1 MATVTDTRKVQGRQW
16 YLTLPQLWREVH
28 KVKRGDVMNV
38 HFAKG
43 SVLVVSPAECELSE
57 VEKNLIQ
64 LLVDLP
70 SRKDHVEFIEKLKQ
84 TVEDLRK
91 EVDLL

>member
-1 MATVTDTRKVQGRQW
+1 MSSITDLRKVQGKQW

-43 SVLVVSPAECELSE
+43 SVLVVAPAEYKLSDI
-57 VEKNLIQ
+57 EKHLIQ

-70 SRKDHVEFIEKLKQ
+70 SRKDHVVFIEELKK
-84 TVEDLRK
+84 TVDELKR
-91 EVDLL
+91 EVDQL